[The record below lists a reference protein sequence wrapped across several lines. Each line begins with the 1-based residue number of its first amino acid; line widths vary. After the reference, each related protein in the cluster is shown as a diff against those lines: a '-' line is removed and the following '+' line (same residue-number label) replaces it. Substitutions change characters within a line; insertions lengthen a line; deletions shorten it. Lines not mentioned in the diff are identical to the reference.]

1 MFCLS
6 LIAEQYLLVDFQPM
20 TGLDK
25 EMEHCDWLKTEFWF
39 DDFRVKQRLHEM
51 MCSQEE
57 PTGEFLD
64 KLIPTGSASMKNAI
78 EKIRKPLMQ
87 MLQVRIEKFPCT
99 RVFMV
104 SL

>member
-1 MFCLS
+1 M
-6 LIAEQYLLVDFQPM
+6 
-20 TGLDK
+20 
-25 EMEHCDWLKTEFWF
+25 
-39 DDFRVKQRLHEM
+39 KQRLHEM

-87 MLQVRIEKFPCT
+87 MLQVRIEKFPVVYT
-99 RVFMV
+99 RIVGNIAV
-104 SL
+104 WTNTKVGNK

>member
-1 MFCLS
+1 M
-6 LIAEQYLLVDFQPM
+6 
-20 TGLDK
+20 
-25 EMEHCDWLKTEFWF
+25 
-39 DDFRVKQRLHEM
+39 KQRLHEM

-87 MLQVRIEKFPCT
+87 MLQVRIIRDRKSRLDETGPIKSQKRENPK
-99 RVFMV
+99 
-104 SL
+104 

>member
-1 MFCLS
+1 
-6 LIAEQYLLVDFQPM
+6 
-20 TGLDK
+20 
-25 EMEHCDWLKTEFWF
+25 
-39 DDFRVKQRLHEM
+39 M

-87 MLQVRIEKFPCT
+87 MLQVGTIIDHIKRFDFLIFFSRHIPSRKIGKSRQDEARPIISQMENPKSSVHFRLAKLLNFLTCD
-99 RVFMV
+99 
-104 SL
+104 

>member
-1 MFCLS
+1 
-6 LIAEQYLLVDFQPM
+6 
-20 TGLDK
+20 
-25 EMEHCDWLKTEFWF
+25 
-39 DDFRVKQRLHEM
+39 M

-87 MLQVRIEKFPCT
+87 MLQVKILNRKVIFLTGDKLETDFYPI
-99 RVFMV
+99 
-104 SL
+104 L

>member
-1 MFCLS
+1 
-6 LIAEQYLLVDFQPM
+6 
-20 TGLDK
+20 
-25 EMEHCDWLKTEFWF
+25 
-39 DDFRVKQRLHEM
+39 M

-87 MLQVRIEKFPCT
+87 MLQVRTEKYLSC
-99 RVFMV
+99 
-104 SL
+104 